1 MDQTIIRG
9 QGSINNLTE
18 ILQENR
24 PGHIFLVTGKN
35 SFAASGAE
43 TLLRKI
49 ISPFPNARFSDFEV
63 NPKLED
69 IQKGVEQLKKSGS
82 DYIIG
87 IGGGSVM
94 DTAKAISVLA
104 CNHGNAED
112 FVKGKKALSDDKIP
126 TTIIP
131 TTAGTGSESTHF
143 SVVYIGKIKYSLAG
157 EAMLPDVAI
166 LDHGFTQGLSPEIT
180 AFTGMDALCQGIE
193 SFWSVNST
201 EESRR
206 FSEKAITFA
215 LSSLEKAVNDP
226 DDASRETMLLASNYA
241 GRAINIAKTTAAHA
255 VSYPFTSYFN
265 IPHGHA
271 VALTLPHFIEF
282 NHEVDEY
289 SVQDKR
295 GLSFTKQRIKELL
308 EIMGCRNARGAKNHM
323 VDLMRRIGLETRLS
337 HLGMSGKDIEIIIEN
352 GFNPQRVKNNPRQL
366 TELQLRTLL
375 ESIL

>member
-18 ILQENR
+18 ILRENR

-35 SFAASGAE
+35 SFVASGAE

-49 ISPFPNARFSDFEV
+49 ISPFPNTRFSDFEV

-69 IQKGVEQLKKSGS
+69 IQKGVEQLKTSGS

-143 SVVYIGKIKYSLAG
+143 SVVYIGKTKYSLAG
-157 EAMLPDVAI
+157 EAMLPDVAV
-166 LDHGFTQGLSPEIT
+166 LDHGFTHGLSPGIT

-295 GLSFTKQRIKELL
+295 GFSFTKQRIKELL
-308 EIMGCRNARGAKNHM
+308 EIMGCRSARGAKNHM
-323 VDLMRRIGLETRLS
+323 VDLMRKIGLETRLS

-366 TELQLRTLL
+366 TESQLRTLL

>member
-18 ILQENR
+18 ILRENR

-43 TLLRKI
+43 TILRKI
-49 ISPFPNARFSDFEV
+49 ISPFPNTRFSDFEV

-112 FVKGKKALSDDKIP
+112 FVKGKKALSDDKIS

-143 SVVYIGKIKYSLAG
+143 SVVYIGKTKYSLAG
-157 EAMLPDVAI
+157 EAMLPDVAV
-166 LDHGFTQGLSPEIT
+166 LDHGFTNGLSPGIT
-180 AFTGMDALCQGIE
+180 ASTGMDALCQGIE

-308 EIMGCRNARGAKNHM
+308 EIMGCRSARGAKNHM

-337 HLGMSGKDIEIIIEN
+337 HLGMSGKNIEIIIEN

>member
-1 MDQTIIRG
+1 MEQTIIRG

-18 ILQENR
+18 ILRQNR
-24 PGHIFLVTGKN
+24 PGHIFLVTGHD

-49 ISPFPNARFSDFEV
+49 ISPFPTTRFSDFEV

-69 IQKGVEQLKKSGS
+69 ITKGFELFKKSGS

-87 IGGGSVM
+87 SGGGSVI
-94 DTAKAISVLA
+94 DTAKTISVLA
-104 CNHGNAED
+104 CNHGNAQD

-126 TTIIP
+126 TIIIP

-143 SVVYIGKIKYSLAG
+143 SVVYIGKTKYSLAG
-157 EAMLPDVAI
+157 EAMLPHVAV
-166 LDHGFTQGLSPEIT
+166 LDHGFTHSLSPRIT
-180 AFTGMDALCQGIE
+180 ASTGMDALCQGIE

-201 EESRR
+201 DESRR

-226 DDASRETMLLASNYA
+226 DDASRETMILASNYS

-295 GLSFTKQRIKELL
+295 GLSFTKQRISFFYGSLG
-308 EIMGCRNARGAKNHM
+308 II
-323 VDLMRRIGLETRLS
+323 RIA
-337 HLGMSGKDIEIIIEN
+337 
-352 GFNPQRVKNNPRQL
+352 
-366 TELQLRTLL
+366 
-375 ESIL
+375 